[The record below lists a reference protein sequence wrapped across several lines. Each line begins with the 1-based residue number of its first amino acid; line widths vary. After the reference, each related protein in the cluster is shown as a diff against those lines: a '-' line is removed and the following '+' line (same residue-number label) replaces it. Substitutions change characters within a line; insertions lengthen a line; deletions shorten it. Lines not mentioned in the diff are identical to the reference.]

1 MPRTLKL
8 WNGRPYGVLP
18 QEDWKTAHI
27 FVAAYSAADARRV
40 CVEAGQSDPGA
51 NEVSK
56 YWSAGCWGNSM
67 DGVTPERGLWVV
79 HGVDGMPQRLRP
91 NARLSGPQQAEET

>member
-8 WNGRPYGVLP
+8 WNGRPYAVL
-18 QEDWKTAHI
+18 ESDDWKDAHL

-40 CVEAGQSDPGA
+40 CVEAGQRDPGA
-51 NEVSK
+51 TELSK

-67 DGVTPERGLWVV
+67 AGVEPERGLWVV
-79 HGVDGMPQRLRP
+79 RGIRGVPERLRP
-91 NARLSGPQQAEET
+91 NRLR